1 MKRVEVMIPFH
12 MSATNT
18 DHVPGDIIEV
28 TEETLAKILAINV
41 NMVTVLGD
49 VEEKPV
55 IEEEPIAEEITEA
68 KPKKRTKK

>member
-28 TEETLAKILAINV
+28 SEETLANILAINV
-41 NMVTVLGD
+41 NMVAVLGD
-49 VEEKPV
+49 VE
-55 IEEEPIAEEITEA
+55 A
-68 KPKKRTKK
+68 KPKRTKK